1 MSKENESR
9 LTSDGLSRNLGGEY
23 AQEHGYGDAE
33 TYSDGSPKHVED
45 DRFHVH
51 ADGAS
56 TEDAT
61 TDPLDATDATD
72 ASGGENAGIT
82 TGTTGQ
88 DGESAEPNEERT
100 EQLEQDAFGESGSGK
115 SDPGAFTQAPG

>member
-51 ADGAS
+51 TEQGAS
-56 TEDAT
+56 TGDAVGT
-61 TDPLDATDATD
+61 
-72 ASGGENAGIT
+72 T
-82 TGTTGQ
+82 TGTTGE
-88 DGESAEPNEERT
+88 DGESAEPDEERT
-100 EQLEQDAFGESGSGK
+100 EQLEQEAFGESGSGK
-115 SDPGAFTQAPG
+115 SAPGAFTQAPG